1 MRMVI
6 TMMTMIRMQVL
17 QWKDWSNRTP
27 GTCNP
32 NIPQGLHLL
41 LAIIIKVVLNLSSE
55 VLHTVVKASLAAS
68 AEIY

>member
-27 GTCNP
+27 GTCKP